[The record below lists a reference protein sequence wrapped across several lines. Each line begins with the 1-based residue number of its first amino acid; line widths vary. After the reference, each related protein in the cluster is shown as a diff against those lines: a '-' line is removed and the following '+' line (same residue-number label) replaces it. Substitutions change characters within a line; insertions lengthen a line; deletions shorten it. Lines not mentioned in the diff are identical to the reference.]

1 MDQLVL
7 EVLWNRLI
15 SVVNEQAAALMR
27 TSFTSIVR
35 EAGDLS
41 AGVFDRR
48 GRMIAQ
54 AVTGTPG
61 HINPMATCMHHFLAR
76 YPIDSLRPGDVL
88 ITNDPWKTASQL
100 NDITIVTPI
109 FKGDRLVALFGNCC
123 HALDIGGRGLAAD
136 SREVFEEGLFIP
148 VLKLYDAGAPVEP
161 VFEFLRANVRTPE
174 EVLGDVHSQVVGNQV
189 GGRQLLSF
197 LEEFDLADIEAL
209 SDVILE
215 RTERAMRERIAALPD
230 GDYGYR
236 CEIDGFDAPVRIEV
250 AVRVRGDELI
260 VDYAGTSPT
269 VGHGINVAFNYTAGY
284 TTYGVKCA
292 ISPDVPN
299 NEGSFRP
306 VTVTAPEGCILN
318 APYPCAIGGRH
329 LVGHFLPSAVFAA
342 LADALPERVIAPGAD
357 ALWDTQI
364 FGEDPRTGKRFTYVW
379 FSTGGTGAL
388 ATKDGLSAT
397 AFPSGI
403 AGVPAEVIEAL
414 SPVVVKRRELRRD
427 SGGAGRVPRR
437 PRPDPGA
444 RRPGRA
450 ARSCSRGCTSGSTI
464 RRRDCTAASAGGAG
478 TLATNRPEIELRA
491 KARVPLPAGTEIT
504 LGLPGG
510 GGYGP
515 PWRRDPAR
523 VLADV
528 RDGYVSLERAR
539 ADYGVAIDPERMI
552 VLEDET
558 AALRARLRGEKGLR
572 RDQPGECGSA
582 ACAPARWKGSAV
594 MSRRMCQRSCA
605 PARGTGRVAPP
616 GRLGESP
623 SPASDRAASQLIMTT
638 PTIARATTA
647 ATVEMTST

>member
-1 MDQLVL
+1 VDQLVL

-15 SVVNEQAAALMR
+15 GVVNEQAAALMR

-61 HINPMATCMHHFLAR
+61 HINPMATCMHHFLAK
-76 YPIDSLRPGDVL
+76 YPIDRLRPGDVL

-109 FKGDRLVALFGNCC
+109 FKGERLVALFGNCC
-123 HALDIGGRGLAAD
+123 HALDIGGRGLSAD

-174 EVLGDVHSQVVGNQV
+174 EVLGDVHSQVVGNEV
-189 GGRQLLSF
+189 GGRQLVSF
-197 LEEFDLADIEAL
+197 LDEFGLPDIEEL
-209 SDVILE
+209 SDVIVE

-230 GDYGYR
+230 GDYRYR
-236 CEIDGFDAPVRIEV
+236 SEIDGFDAPVRIEV
-250 AVRVRGDELI
+250 TVRVCGDELT
-260 VDYAGTSPT
+260 VDYAGSSAA
-269 VGHGINVAFNYTAGY
+269 VDRGINVALNYTAGY

-329 LVGHFLPSAVFAA
+329 LVGHFLPSAVFGA

-379 FSTGGTGAL
+379 FSAGGTGAL

-403 AGVPAEVIEAL
+403 AGVPAEVIETL
-414 SPVVVKRRELRRD
+414 SPVVVKRRELRQD
-427 SGGAGRVPRR
+427 SGG
-437 PRPDPGA
+437 PGA
-444 RRPGRA
+444 FRGGLGQTLELAVQGERPFMFSGLYERIHHPAPGLHGGRP
-450 ARSCSRGCTSGSTI
+450 
-464 RRRDCTAASAGGAG
+464 GGAG
-478 TLATNRPEIELRA
+478 VLATNRAEIALRA

-515 PWRRDPAR
+515 PTRRDPAR

-528 RDGYVSLERAR
+528 RDGYVSPERAR
-539 ADYGVAIDPERMI
+539 SDYGVAIDPERMI

-558 AALRARLRGEKGLR
+558 VSLRARLRGRVES
-572 RDQPGECGSA
+572 GS
-582 ACAPARWKGSAV
+582 
-594 MSRRMCQRSCA
+594 
-605 PARGTGRVAPP
+605 
-616 GRLGESP
+616 
-623 SPASDRAASQLIMTT
+623 
-638 PTIARATTA
+638 TA
-647 ATVEMTST
+647 ARC

>member
-48 GRMIAQ
+48 ARMIAQ

-61 HINPMATCMHHFLAR
+61 HINPMATCMHHFLAK
-76 YPIDSLRPGDVL
+76 YPVDSLRPGDVL
-88 ITNDPWKTASQL
+88 LTNDPWKTASQL

-109 FKGDRLVALFGNCC
+109 FKGERLVALFGNCC
-123 HALDIGGRGLAAD
+123 HALDIGGRGLSAD

-174 EVLGDVHSQVVGNQV
+174 EVLGDVHSQVVGNEV
-189 GGRQLLSF
+189 GGRQLVSF
-197 LEEFDLADIEAL
+197 LDEFGLPDIEEL
-209 SDVILE
+209 SDAIIE
-215 RTERAMRERIAALPD
+215 RTERAMRARIAALPD
-230 GDYGYR
+230 GDYRYGL
-236 CEIDGFDAPVRIEV
+236 EIDGFDAPVRIAV
-250 AVRVRGDELI
+250 TVRVQGDELT
-260 VDYAGTSPT
+260 VDYAGTSPA
-269 VGHGINVAFNYTAGY
+269 VDRGINVALNYTAGY

-306 VTVTAPEGCILN
+306 VTVSAPDGCILN

-329 LVGHFLPSAVFAA
+329 LVGHFLPSAVFGA

-364 FGEDPRTGKRFTYVW
+364 FGEDPRTGRRFTYVW
-379 FSTGGTGAL
+379 FSAGGTGAL

-403 AGVPAEVIEAL
+403 AGVPAEVIETL
-414 SPVVVKRRELRRD
+414 SPVVVKRRELRQD
-427 SGGAGRVPRR
+427 SGGPGEFRGGLGQTLELAVQGER
-437 PRPDPGA
+437 PFMFSGLYERIDHPAPGLHGGG
-444 RRPGRA
+444 P
-450 ARSCSRGCTSGSTI
+450 
-464 RRRDCTAASAGGAG
+464 GGAG
-478 TLATNRPEIELRA
+478 ALGANRPEIGLSA

-515 PWRRDPAR
+515 PSQRDPAR

-539 ADYGVAIDPERMI
+539 RDYGVAIDPERMI
-552 VLEDET
+552 VLDEET
-558 AALRARLRGEKGLR
+558 ARLRARIAEEV
-572 RDQPGECGSA
+572 DADPGSGH
-582 ACAPARWKGSAV
+582 
-594 MSRRMCQRSCA
+594 
-605 PARGTGRVAPP
+605 
-616 GRLGESP
+616 
-623 SPASDRAASQLIMTT
+623 
-638 PTIARATTA
+638 
-647 ATVEMTST
+647 

>member
-61 HINPMATCMHHFLAR
+61 HINPMATCMHHFLAK
-76 YPIDSLRPGDVL
+76 YPVDRLRPGDVL
-88 ITNDPWKTASQL
+88 VTNDPWKTASQL

-109 FKGDRLVALFGNCC
+109 FKGERLVALFGNCC
-123 HALDIGGRGLAAD
+123 HALDIGGRGLSAD

-148 VLKLYDAGAPVEP
+148 VLKLYDAGVPVEP

-174 EVLGDVHSQVVGNQV
+174 EVLGDVHSQVVGNEV

-197 LEEFDLADIEAL
+197 LEEFGLPDIEEL
-209 SDVILE
+209 SDAIIE

-230 GDYGYR
+230 GDYRYGS
-236 CEIDGFDAPVRIEV
+236 EIDGFDAPVRIEV
-250 AVRVRGDELI
+250 AVMVRGDELT
-260 VDYAGTSPT
+260 VDFAGSSPP
-269 VGHGINVAFNYTAGY
+269 VSHGINVTLNYTAGY

-306 VTVTAPEGCILN
+306 VTVTAPEDCILN
-318 APYPCAIGGRH
+318 APYPCAVGGRH
-329 LVGHFLPSAVFAA
+329 LVGHFLPSAVFGA
-342 LADALPERVIAPGAD
+342 LADALPERVIAAGAD

-379 FSTGGTGAL
+379 FSAGGAGAL

-403 AGVPAEVIEAL
+403 AGVPAEVIETL
-414 SPVVVKRRELRRD
+414 SPVVLKRRELRRD
-427 SGGAGRVPRR
+427 SGGPGEFRGGLGQTLEIAVQGDRPFMFSGLYERIEHPAPGLHGGR
-437 PRPDPGA
+437 PGA
-444 RRPGRA
+444 
-450 ARSCSRGCTSGSTI
+450 
-464 RRRDCTAASAGGAG
+464 AG
-478 TLATNRPEIELRA
+478 TLGTNRPDLALRS
-491 KARVPLPAGTEIT
+491 KTRVPLPAGTEIT
-504 LGLPGG
+504 LELPGG
-510 GGYGP
+510 GGYGA

-528 RDGYVSLERAR
+528 RDGYVSLAQAR
-539 ADYGVAIDPERMI
+539 TAYGVAIDPRLMV
-552 VLEDET
+552 VLDEET
-558 AALRARLRGEKGLR
+558 AALRAALR
-572 RDQPGECGSA
+572 
-582 ACAPARWKGSAV
+582 
-594 MSRRMCQRSCA
+594 
-605 PARGTGRVAPP
+605 
-616 GRLGESP
+616 
-623 SPASDRAASQLIMTT
+623 DR
-638 PTIARATTA
+638 
-647 ATVEMTST
+647 E

>member
-61 HINPMATCMHHFLAR
+61 HINPMATCMHHFLAK
-76 YPIDSLRPGDVL
+76 YPVDSLRPGDVL

-109 FKGDRLVALFGNCC
+109 FKGDRVVALFGNCC

-148 VLKLYDAGAPVEP
+148 VLKLYEAGVPVEP

-209 SDVILE
+209 SDVIVE

-230 GDYGYR
+230 GDYGYG

-250 AVRVRGDELI
+250 TVRVRGDELI
-260 VDYAGTSPT
+260 VDYAGSSPA
-269 VGHGINVAFNYTAGY
+269 VGHGINVALNYTAGY

-329 LVGHFLPSAVFAA
+329 LVGHFLPSAVFGA
-342 LADALPERVIAPGAD
+342 LADALPGRVIAPGAD

-364 FGEDPRTGKRFTYVW
+364 FGEDPKTGRRFTYVW
-379 FSTGGTGAL
+379 FSAGGTGAL

-414 SPVVVKRRELRRD
+414 SPVVVKRRELRPD
-427 SGGAGRVPRR
+427 SGGAGEFRGGLGQTLELAVQGER
-437 PRPDPGA
+437 PFMFSGLYERIEHPAPGLHGGE
-444 RRPGRA
+444 P
-450 ARSCSRGCTSGSTI
+450 
-464 RRRDCTAASAGGAG
+464 GGAG
-478 TLATNRPEIELRA
+478 TLTTNRPEIELRP

-523 VLADV
+523 VLEDV

-539 ADYGVAIDPERMI
+539 ADYGVAIDPVGMAVRE
-552 VLEDET
+552 EET
-558 AALRARLRGEKGLR
+558 AALRGRLR
-572 RDQPGECGSA
+572 DGS
-582 ACAPARWKGSAV
+582 RF
-594 MSRRMCQRSCA
+594 
-605 PARGTGRVAPP
+605 T
-616 GRLGESP
+616 
-623 SPASDRAASQLIMTT
+623 
-638 PTIARATTA
+638 
-647 ATVEMTST
+647 

>member
-61 HINPMATCMHHFLAR
+61 HINPMATCMHHFLAK
-76 YPIDSLRPGDVL
+76 YPVDSLRPGDVL

-109 FKGDRLVALFGNCC
+109 FKGDRVVALFGNCC

-148 VLKLYDAGAPVEP
+148 VLKLYDAGVPVEP

-197 LEEFDLADIEAL
+197 LEEFDLADIETL

-230 GDYGYR
+230 GEYRYGL
-236 CEIDGFDAPVRIEV
+236 EIDGFDAPVRIEV
-250 AVRVRGDELI
+250 TVRVRGDELI
-260 VDYAGTSPT
+260 VDYAGSSPA

-329 LVGHFLPSAVFAA
+329 LVGHFLPSAVFGA
-342 LADALPERVIAPGAD
+342 LADALPGRVIAPGAD

-364 FGEDPRTGKRFTYVW
+364 FGEDPKTGRRFTYVW
-379 FSTGGTGAL
+379 FSAGGTGAL

-414 SPVVVKRRELRRD
+414 SPVVVKRRELRHD
-427 SGGAGRVPRR
+427 SGGAGEFRGGLGQTLELAVQGER
-437 PRPDPGA
+437 PFMFSGLYERIEHPAPGLHGGE
-444 RRPGRA
+444 P
-450 ARSCSRGCTSGSTI
+450 
-464 RRRDCTAASAGGAG
+464 GGAG
-478 TLATNRPEIELRA
+478 TLTTNRPEIELRP

-523 VLADV
+523 VLEDV

-539 ADYGVAIDPERMI
+539 TDYGVAIDPEGMA
-552 VLEDET
+552 VLEEET
-558 AALRARLRGEKGLR
+558 AALRGRLR
-572 RDQPGECGSA
+572 DGSH
-582 ACAPARWKGSAV
+582 V
-594 MSRRMCQRSCA
+594 
-605 PARGTGRVAPP
+605 T
-616 GRLGESP
+616 
-623 SPASDRAASQLIMTT
+623 
-638 PTIARATTA
+638 
-647 ATVEMTST
+647 

>member
-1 MDQLVL
+1 
-7 EVLWNRLI
+7 
-15 SVVNEQAAALMR
+15 
-27 TSFTSIVR
+27 
-35 EAGDLS
+35 
-41 AGVFDRR
+41 
-48 GRMIAQ
+48 
-54 AVTGTPG
+54 
-61 HINPMATCMHHFLAR
+61 MATCMHHFLAK
-76 YPIDSLRPGDVL
+76 YPIETLRPGDVL

-109 FKGDRLVALFGNCC
+109 FKDDRLVALFGNCC

-148 VLKLYDAGAPVEP
+148 VLKLYDAGVPVAPV
-161 VFEFLRANVRTPE
+161 FDFLRANVRTPE
-174 EVLGDVHSQVVGNQV
+174 EVLGDVHSQVVGNAV

-197 LEEFDLADIEAL
+197 LEEFDLANIEAL
-209 SDVILE
+209 SDVIVE

-230 GDYGYR
+230 GDYRYG
-236 CEIDGFDAPVRIEV
+236 CDIDGFDAPVHIEV
-250 AVRVRGDELI
+250 RVCVRGDELV
-260 VDYAGTSPT
+260 VDYAGSSPT
-269 VGHGINVAFNYTAGY
+269 VDHGINVALNYTAGY

-306 VTVTAPEGCILN
+306 VTVTAPAGCILN

-329 LVGHFLPSAVFAA
+329 LVGHFLPGAVFAA

-379 FSTGGTGAL
+379 FSAGGTGAL
-388 ATKDGLSAT
+388 PSKDGLSAT

-414 SPVVVKRRELRRD
+414 SPVVVKRRELRPD
-427 SGGAGRVPRR
+427 SGGAGEFRGGLGQTLELAVQGER
-437 PRPDPGA
+437 PFLFSGLYERIDHPAPGLHGGA
-444 RRPGRA
+444 P
-450 ARSCSRGCTSGSTI
+450 
-464 RRRDCTAASAGGAG
+464 GGAG
-478 TLATNRPEIELRA
+478 TLATNRPEIQLRA

-528 RDGYVSLERAR
+528 RDGYVSVERAR
-539 ADYGVAIDPERMI
+539 SDYGVAIDPERMA
-552 VLEDET
+552 VLEEET
-558 AALRARLRGEKGLR
+558 AALRARLRE
-572 RDQPGECGSA
+572 
-582 ACAPARWKGSAV
+582 
-594 MSRRMCQRSCA
+594 
-605 PARGTGRVAPP
+605 GTGRV
-616 GRLGESP
+616 
-623 SPASDRAASQLIMTT
+623 T
-638 PTIARATTA
+638 
-647 ATVEMTST
+647 

>member
-61 HINPMATCMHHFLAR
+61 HINPMATCMHHFLAK

-197 LEEFDLADIEAL
+197 LDEFDLADIEAL

-230 GDYGYR
+230 GDYSYR

-250 AVRVRGDELI
+250 TVRVRGDELI

-329 LVGHFLPSAVFAA
+329 LVGHFLPSAVFGA

-364 FGEDPRTGKRFTYVW
+364 FGEDPKTGRRFTYVW

-414 SPVVVKRRELRRD
+414 SPVVVKRRELRREL
-427 SGGAGRVPRR
+427 GRRRRVPRR

-444 RRPGRA
+444 RRPGRPA
-450 ARSCSRGCTSGSTI
+450 VHVLGPVRADRPS
-464 RRRDCTAASAGGAG
+464 GAG
-478 TLATNRPEIELRA
+478 TARRRGRRRPERS
-491 KARVPLPAGTEIT
+491 RPTG
-504 LGLPGG
+504 
-510 GGYGP
+510 
-515 PWRRDPAR
+515 RR
-523 VLADV
+523 
-528 RDGYVSLERAR
+528 S
-539 ADYGVAIDPERMI
+539 
-552 VLEDET
+552 
-558 AALRARLRGEKGLR
+558 
-572 RDQPGECGSA
+572 
-582 ACAPARWKGSAV
+582 
-594 MSRRMCQRSCA
+594 SCA
-605 PARGTGRVAPP
+605 PRPACRCPPAPRSRSGCPAAVAMARPGAAIPPACSRTSGTATCRSSAPAP
-616 GRLGESP
+616 
-623 SPASDRAASQLIMTT
+623 
-638 PTIARATTA
+638 TTA
-647 ATVEMTST
+647 SRSTPRA

>member
-76 YPIDSLRPGDVL
+76 YPVDSLRPGDVL

-109 FKGDRLVALFGNCC
+109 FKGDRMVALFGNCC

-148 VLKLYDAGAPVEP
+148 VLKLYAAGVPVEP
-161 VFEFLRANVRTPE
+161 VFDFLRANVRTPE
-174 EVLGDVHSQVVGNQV
+174 EVLGDVHSQVVGNEV

-197 LEEFDLADIEAL
+197 LDEFGLDDIEAL
-209 SDVILE
+209 SDVIVE
-215 RTERAMRERIAALPD
+215 RTERAMRERVATLPD
-230 GDYGYR
+230 GDYRYR
-236 CEIDGFDAPVRIEV
+236 CDIDGFDAPVHIEV
-250 AVRVRGDELI
+250 RVCVRGDELV
-260 VDYAGTSPT
+260 VDYAGSSPT
-269 VGHGINVAFNYTAGY
+269 VGHGINVALNYTAGY

-299 NEGSFRP
+299 NDGSFRP

-329 LVGHFLPSAVFAA
+329 LVGHFLPSAVFGA
-342 LADALPERVIAPGAD
+342 LADALPERVIAPGAE

-364 FGEDPRTGKRFTYVW
+364 FGENPRTGKRFTYVW
-379 FSTGGTGAL
+379 FSAGGTGAL
-388 ATKDGLSAT
+388 PTKDGLSAT

-414 SPVVVKRRELRRD
+414 SPVVVKRRELRPD
-427 SGGAGRVPRR
+427 SGGAGEFRGGLGQTLELAVQGER
-437 PRPDPGA
+437 PFMFSGLYERIDHPAPGLHGGE
-444 RRPGRA
+444 PGR
-450 ARSCSRGCTSGSTI
+450 
-464 RRRDCTAASAGGAG
+464 AG
-478 TLATNRPEIELRA
+478 TLATNRPEIALRA
-491 KARVPLPAGTEIT
+491 KARVPLPARTEIT

-523 VLADV
+523 VLEDV

-539 ADYGVAIDPERMI
+539 TDYGVAIDPERMI
-552 VLEDET
+552 VVEEET
-558 AALRARLRGEKGLR
+558 AELRTHLRGGTR
-572 RDQPGECGSA
+572 R
-582 ACAPARWKGSAV
+582 V
-594 MSRRMCQRSCA
+594 
-605 PARGTGRVAPP
+605 T
-616 GRLGESP
+616 
-623 SPASDRAASQLIMTT
+623 
-638 PTIARATTA
+638 
-647 ATVEMTST
+647 

>member
-61 HINPMATCMHHFLAR
+61 HINPMATCMHHFLAK
-76 YPIDSLRPGDVL
+76 YPVDRLRPGDVL
-88 ITNDPWKTASQL
+88 VTNDPWKTASQL

-123 HALDIGGRGLAAD
+123 HALDIGGRGLSAD

-174 EVLGDVHSQVVGNQV
+174 EVLGDVHSQVVGNEV
-189 GGRQLLSF
+189 GGRQLVSF
-197 LEEFDLADIEAL
+197 LDEFDLPDIEEL
-209 SDVILE
+209 SDVIIE

-230 GDYGYR
+230 GDYRYGL
-236 CEIDGFDAPVRIEV
+236 EIDGFDAPVRIEV
-250 AVRVRGDELI
+250 TVRVQADELT
-260 VDYAGTSPT
+260 VDYAGSSPA
-269 VGHGINVAFNYTAGY
+269 VDRGINVALNYTAGY

-306 VTVTAPEGCILN
+306 VTVTAPDGCILN

-329 LVGHFLPSAVFAA
+329 LVGHFLPSAVFGA

-364 FGEDPRTGKRFTYVW
+364 FGEDPRTGRRFTYVW
-379 FSTGGTGAL
+379 FSAGGTGAL
-388 ATKDGLSAT
+388 AAKDGLSAT

-403 AGVPAEVIEAL
+403 AGVPAEVIETL
-414 SPVVVKRRELRRD
+414 SPVVVKRRELRQD
-427 SGGAGRVPRR
+427 SGG
-437 PRPDPGA
+437 PGA
-444 RRPGRA
+444 FRGGLGQTLELAVQGERPFMFSGLYERIDHPAPGLHGGRP
-450 ARSCSRGCTSGSTI
+450 
-464 RRRDCTAASAGGAG
+464 GGAG
-478 TLATNRPEIELRA
+478 VLRANRPDIRVRA
-491 KARVPLPAGTEIT
+491 KARAPLPAGTEIT

-528 RDGYVSLERAR
+528 RDGYVALERAR
-539 ADYGVAIDPERMI
+539 SDYGVAVDPERMI
-552 VLEDET
+552 VLDEET
-558 AALRARLRGEKGLR
+558 AALRAQLRDRSGE
-572 RDQPGECGSA
+572 
-582 ACAPARWKGSAV
+582 
-594 MSRRMCQRSCA
+594 
-605 PARGTGRVAPP
+605 
-616 GRLGESP
+616 
-623 SPASDRAASQLIMTT
+623 
-638 PTIARATTA
+638 
-647 ATVEMTST
+647 

>member
-61 HINPMATCMHHFLAR
+61 HINPMATCMHHFLAK
-76 YPIDSLRPGDVL
+76 YAIHTLRPGDVL

-123 HALDIGGRGLAAD
+123 HALDIGGRGLSAD

-148 VLKLYDAGAPVEP
+148 VLKLYDAGAAVEP

-174 EVLGDVHSQVVGNQV
+174 EVLGDVHSQVVGNEV

-197 LEEFDLADIEAL
+197 LDEFGLADIEEL
-209 SDVILE
+209 SDVIVA

-230 GDYGYR
+230 GDYGYAL
-236 CEIDGFDAPVRIEV
+236 EIDGFDAPVRIEV
-250 AVRVRGDELI
+250 TVRVRGDELT
-260 VDYAGTSPT
+260 VDYAGSSPS
-269 VGHGINVAFNYTAGY
+269 VGYGINVALNYTAGY

-329 LVGHFLPSAVFAA
+329 LVGHFLPTAVFGA
-342 LADALPERVIAPGAD
+342 LADALPERVVAPGAD

-364 FGEDPRTGKRFTYVW
+364 FGEDPRTGQRFTYVW
-379 FSTGGTGAL
+379 FSAGGAGAL

-403 AGVPAEVIEAL
+403 AGVPAEVIETL

-427 SGGAGRVPRR
+427 SGGPGEFRGGLGQTLELAVQGERPFMFSGLYERIDHPAPGLHGGRP
-437 PRPDPGA
+437 
-444 RRPGRA
+444 
-450 ARSCSRGCTSGSTI
+450 
-464 RRRDCTAASAGGAG
+464 GGAG
-478 TLATNRPEIELRA
+478 ALATSRPDVALRA

-510 GGYGP
+510 GGYGS
-515 PWRRDPAR
+515 PWRRDPMR

-528 RDGYVSLERAR
+528 RDGYVSVERALS
-539 ADYGVAIDPERMI
+539 DYGVAVDPERMI
-552 VLEDET
+552 VLKEDT
-558 AALRARLRGEKGLR
+558 AAARARLRT
-572 RDQPGECGSA
+572 GSG
-582 ACAPARWKGSAV
+582 K
-594 MSRRMCQRSCA
+594 
-605 PARGTGRVAPP
+605 
-616 GRLGESP
+616 
-623 SPASDRAASQLIMTT
+623 
-638 PTIARATTA
+638 
-647 ATVEMTST
+647 

>member
-61 HINPMATCMHHFLAR
+61 HINPMATCMHHFLAK
-76 YPIDSLRPGDVL
+76 YPADSLRPGDVL
-88 ITNDPWKTASQL
+88 VTNDPWKTASQL

-123 HALDIGGRGLAAD
+123 HALDIGGRGLSAD

-174 EVLGDVHSQVVGNQV
+174 EVLGDVHSQVVGNEV
-189 GGRQLLSF
+189 GGRQLVSF
-197 LEEFDLADIEAL
+197 LDEFGLPDIEQL
-209 SDVILE
+209 SDVIIE
-215 RTERAMRERIAALPD
+215 RTERAIRERIAALPD
-230 GDYGYR
+230 GDYRYGL
-236 CEIDGFDAPVRIEV
+236 EIDGFDAPVRIEV
-250 AVRVRGDELI
+250 TVRVQGAELT
-260 VDYAGTSPT
+260 VDYAGSSPA
-269 VGHGINVAFNYTAGY
+269 VDHGINVALNYTAGY

-306 VTVTAPEGCILN
+306 VTVTAPAGCILN

-329 LVGHFLPSAVFAA
+329 LVGHFLPSAVFGA

-364 FGEDPRTGKRFTYVW
+364 FGEDPRTGRRFTYVW
-379 FSTGGTGAL
+379 FSAGGTGAL

-403 AGVPAEVIEAL
+403 AGVPAEVIETL
-414 SPVVVKRRELRRD
+414 SPVVVKRRELRTD
-427 SGGAGRVPRR
+427 SGGPGEFRGGLGQTLELAVQGERPFMFSGLYERIDHPAPGLHGGRP
-437 PRPDPGA
+437 
-444 RRPGRA
+444 
-450 ARSCSRGCTSGSTI
+450 
-464 RRRDCTAASAGGAG
+464 GGAG
-478 TLATNRPEIELRA
+478 VLRANRPEIALRS
-491 KARVPLPAGTEIT
+491 KARVPLPAGTEIS

-515 PWRRDPAR
+515 PCRRDPAQ

-539 ADYGVAIDPERMI
+539 SDYGVAIDPERMV
-552 VLEDET
+552 VLEEET
-558 AALRARLRGEKGLR
+558 AALRARR
-572 RDQPGECGSA
+572 PGTDDLA
-582 ACAPARWKGSAV
+582 
-594 MSRRMCQRSCA
+594 
-605 PARGTGRVAPP
+605 
-616 GRLGESP
+616 
-623 SPASDRAASQLIMTT
+623 
-638 PTIARATTA
+638 
-647 ATVEMTST
+647 

>member
-61 HINPMATCMHHFLAR
+61 HINPMATCMHHFLAK
-76 YPIDSLRPGDVL
+76 YPVDSLRPGDVL

-174 EVLGDVHSQVVGNQV
+174 EVLGDVHSQVVGNEV

-197 LEEFDLADIEAL
+197 LDEFGLPDIEAL
-209 SDVILE
+209 SEVIVE

-230 GDYGYR
+230 GDYRYR
-236 CEIDGFDAPVRIEV
+236 AEIDGFDASVRIEV
-250 AVRVRGDELI
+250 TVRVRGDELT
-260 VDYAGTSPT
+260 VDYAGSSPS
-269 VGHGINVAFNYTAGY
+269 VGHGINVALNYTAGY

-329 LVGHFLPSAVFAA
+329 LVGHFLPTAVFGA

-364 FGEDPRTGKRFTYVW
+364 FGEDPRTGQRFTYVW
-379 FSTGGTGAL
+379 FSAGGAGAL
-388 ATKDGLSAT
+388 ASKDGLSAT

-403 AGVPAEVIEAL
+403 AGVPAEVIETL
-414 SPVVVKRRELRRD
+414 SPVVVKRRELRQD
-427 SGGAGRVPRR
+427 SAGPGEFRGGLGQTLELAVQGERPFMFSGLYERIDHPAPGLHGGKPGGAGVL
-437 PRPDPGA
+437 
-444 RRPGRA
+444 
-450 ARSCSRGCTSGSTI
+450 T
-464 RRRDCTAASAGGAG
+464 
-478 TLATNRPEIELRA
+478 TNRPDIELRA

-515 PWRRDPAR
+515 PWRRDPTR

-528 RDGYVSLERAR
+528 QGGYVSLEQAR
-539 ADYGVAIDPERMI
+539 EAYGVAIDPERMI

-558 AALRARLRGEKGLR
+558 AALRTRLREEDLVR
-572 RDQPGECGSA
+572 NGSS
-582 ACAPARWKGSAV
+582 GS
-594 MSRRMCQRSCA
+594 
-605 PARGTGRVAPP
+605 
-616 GRLGESP
+616 
-623 SPASDRAASQLIMTT
+623 
-638 PTIARATTA
+638 
-647 ATVEMTST
+647 

>member
-61 HINPMATCMHHFLAR
+61 HINPMATCMHHFLAK
-76 YPIDSLRPGDVL
+76 YPVDSLRPGDVL

-109 FKGDRLVALFGNCC
+109 FKGDRVVALFGNCC

-148 VLKLYDAGAPVEP
+148 VLKLYEAGAPVEP

-197 LEEFDLADIEAL
+197 LEEFDLVDIEAL
-209 SDVILE
+209 SDVIVE

-230 GDYGYR
+230 GDYGYG

-250 AVRVRGDELI
+250 AVRVRGDELT
-260 VDYAGTSPT
+260 VDYAGSSPT
-269 VGHGINVAFNYTAGY
+269 VDHGINVAFNYTAGY

-318 APYPCAIGGRH
+318 APFPCAIGGRH
-329 LVGHFLPSAVFAA
+329 LVGHFLPSAVSAA

-364 FGEDPRTGKRFTYVW
+364 FGEDPRTGRRFTYVW

-414 SPVVVKRRELRRD
+414 SPVVVKRRELRPD
-427 SGGAGRVPRR
+427 SGGAGEFRGGLGQTLELAVQGNR
-437 PRPDPGA
+437 PFMFSGLYERIGHPAPGLHGGA
-444 RRPGRA
+444 P
-450 ARSCSRGCTSGSTI
+450 
-464 RRRDCTAASAGGAG
+464 GGAG
-478 TLATNRPEIELRA
+478 TLATSRPEIELRA
-491 KARVPLPAGTEIT
+491 KARVPMLAGTEIT

-528 RDGYVSLERAR
+528 RHGYVSLERAR
-539 ADYGVAIDPERMI
+539 SAYGVAIDPERMT
-552 VLEDET
+552 VLEDDT
-558 AALRARLRGEKGLR
+558 AALRARLRAKRSLLR
-572 RDQPGECGSA
+572 NLAGRSRTWVLPSLAREVHASLASCRFLPVSDPA
-582 ACAPARWKGSAV
+582 AR
-594 MSRRMCQRSCA
+594 
-605 PARGTGRVAPP
+605 
-616 GRLGESP
+616 
-623 SPASDRAASQLIMTT
+623 SQLIMTT
-638 PTIARATTA
+638 PTTNRATIA
-647 ATVEMTST
+647 ATVEMTNT

>member
-61 HINPMATCMHHFLAR
+61 HINPMATCMHHFLAK
-76 YPIDSLRPGDVL
+76 YPVDSLRPGDVL

-109 FKGDRLVALFGNCC
+109 FKGDRVVALFGNCC

-148 VLKLYDAGAPVEP
+148 VLKLYEAGVPVEP
-161 VFEFLRANVRTPE
+161 VFEFLRVNVRTPE

-197 LEEFDLADIEAL
+197 LEEFDLADIETL

-230 GDYGYR
+230 GDYRYR
-236 CEIDGFDAPVRIEV
+236 SEIDGFDSPVRIEV
-250 AVRVRGDELI
+250 TVRVRGDELI
-260 VDYAGTSPT
+260 VDYAGSSPA
-269 VGHGINVAFNYTAGY
+269 VGHGINVALNYTAGY

-299 NEGSFRP
+299 NDGSFRP

-329 LVGHFLPSAVFAA
+329 LVGHFLPSAVFGA
-342 LADALPERVIAPGAD
+342 LANALPGRVIAPGAD

-364 FGEDPRTGKRFTYVW
+364 FGEDPKTGRRFTYVW
-379 FSTGGTGAL
+379 FSAGGTGAL

-397 AFPSGI
+397 AFPSGL

-414 SPVVVKRRELRRD
+414 SPVVVKRRELRHD
-427 SGGAGRVPRR
+427 SGSYSPENMNGRSPCTASSRVW
-437 PRPDPGA
+437 PRPPRNSPAPPGLHGGE
-444 RRPGRA
+444 P
-450 ARSCSRGCTSGSTI
+450 
-464 RRRDCTAASAGGAG
+464 GGAG
-478 TLATNRPEIELRA
+478 TLTTNRPEIELRP

-523 VLADV
+523 VLEDV

-539 ADYGVAIDPERMI
+539 SEYGVAIDPARMA
-552 VLEDET
+552 VLEGET
-558 AALRARLRGEKGLR
+558 AALRGRLR
-572 RDQPGECGSA
+572 DGSH
-582 ACAPARWKGSAV
+582 V
-594 MSRRMCQRSCA
+594 
-605 PARGTGRVAPP
+605 T
-616 GRLGESP
+616 
-623 SPASDRAASQLIMTT
+623 
-638 PTIARATTA
+638 
-647 ATVEMTST
+647 

>member
-61 HINPMATCMHHFLAR
+61 HINPMATCMHHFLAK
-76 YPIDSLRPGDVL
+76 YPVERLRRGDVL
-88 ITNDPWKTASQL
+88 VTNDPWKTASQL

-123 HALDIGGRGLAAD
+123 HALDIGGRGLSAD

-148 VLKLYDAGAPVEP
+148 VLKLYDAGVPVEP

-174 EVLGDVHSQVVGNQV
+174 EVLGDVHSQVVGNEV

-197 LEEFDLADIEAL
+197 LEEFGLPDIEELADAI
-209 SDVILE
+209 VE

-230 GDYGYR
+230 GDYR
-236 CEIDGFDAPVRIEV
+236 HRSEIDGFDAPVCIEV
-250 AVRVRGDELI
+250 TVRVRGDELT
-260 VDYAGTSPT
+260 VDYAGSSPP
-269 VGHGINVAFNYTAGY
+269 VSHGINVTLNYTAGY

-306 VTVTAPEGCILN
+306 VTVTAPEDCILN
-318 APYPCAIGGRH
+318 APYPCAVGGRH
-329 LVGHFLPSAVFAA
+329 LVGHFLPSAVFGA
-342 LADALPERVIAPGAD
+342 LADALPERVIAAGAD

-364 FGEDPRTGKRFTYVW
+364 FGEHPRTGQRFTYVW
-379 FSTGGTGAL
+379 FSAGGAGAL

-403 AGVPAEVIEAL
+403 AGVPAEVIETL
-414 SPVVVKRRELRRD
+414 SPVVLKRRELRRD
-427 SGGAGRVPRR
+427 LGGPGEFRGGLGQTLEIAVRGERPFMFSGLYERIDHPAPGLHGGA
-437 PRPDPGA
+437 PGA
-444 RRPGRA
+444 P
-450 ARSCSRGCTSGSTI
+450 
-464 RRRDCTAASAGGAG
+464 G
-478 TLATNRPEIELRA
+478 TLGTNRPDIALRS
-491 KARVPLPAGTEIT
+491 KTRVPLPAGTEIM
-504 LGLPGG
+504 LELPGG
-510 GGYGP
+510 GGYGA

-528 RDGYVSLERAR
+528 RDGYVSLAQAR
-539 ADYGVAIDPERMI
+539 TGYGVAIDPERLI
-552 VLEDET
+552 VLDEET
-558 AALRARLRGEKGLR
+558 AALRAALR
-572 RDQPGECGSA
+572 
-582 ACAPARWKGSAV
+582 
-594 MSRRMCQRSCA
+594 
-605 PARGTGRVAPP
+605 
-616 GRLGESP
+616 
-623 SPASDRAASQLIMTT
+623 DRA
-638 PTIARATTA
+638 
-647 ATVEMTST
+647 